1 MQPYVP
7 YSNYQRS
14 TDREGP
20 STCFAYASGT
30 NQVKFH
36 LILCGSHVRRSI
48 CFRLHAAARASN
60 ATSVKERRLFAAN
73 RKSTRSTDVPLTLP
87 LSARCSR
94 FTSATGLRFV
104 ERSDKFTI
112 SLDGRVNEEI
122 ENAKVELGFLY
133 GKVCVGYFWKLL
145 SN

>member
-48 CFRLHAAARASN
+48 CFRLHAAVRASN
-60 ATSVKERRLFAAN
+60 ATSAKERRLFAAN

-87 LSARCSR
+87 FRSLFAFYISSR
-94 FTSATGLRFV
+94 PSRGLRFV
-104 ERSDKFTI
+104 ERFDKFTI
-112 SLDGRVNEEI
+112 SLWNCKNV
-122 ENAKVELGFLY
+122 LY
-133 GKVCVGYFWKLL
+133 IYR
-145 SN
+145 SHT